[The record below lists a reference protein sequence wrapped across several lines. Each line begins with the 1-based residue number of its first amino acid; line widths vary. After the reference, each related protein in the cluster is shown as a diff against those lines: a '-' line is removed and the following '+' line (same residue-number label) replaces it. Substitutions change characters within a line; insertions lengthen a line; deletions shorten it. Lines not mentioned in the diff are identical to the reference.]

1 MKISTRLISF
11 MLVIVM
17 CASALSVNVFAWSSK
32 SHANS
37 ANIIMLET
45 QRSDKANNNKS
56 AEVTVY
62 APYDDHKNGTYTYI
76 IPEEFRQAILEYPNA
91 FRAGSLGP
99 DFYPELISG
108 QMILHP
114 YNDNASSGDWLT
126 VLCNSVNILPK

>member
-11 MLVIVM
+11 LLVIVM

-62 APYDDHKNGTYTYI
+62 APYDDHKNCTYTNT
-76 IPEEFRQAILEYPNA
+76 IP
-91 FRAGSLGP
+91 
-99 DFYPELISG
+99 D
-108 QMILHP
+108 
-114 YNDNASSGDWLT
+114 
-126 VLCNSVNILPK
+126 